1 MFKAYALCGHGTL
14 CGENAWEE
22 RGEDEIFPW
31 DIIDIGVSKKFL
43 RREYEKSK
51 KEEVT
56 PNCRMNCAGCG
67 AAKFQTGVCME
78 ER

>member
-1 MFKAYALCGHGTL
+1 MK
-14 CGENAWEE
+14 
-22 RGEDEIFPW
+22 IFPW